1 MLSAIFLYLTKKK
14 QPTFTMKLRN
24 YVLLVLLSPILLF
37 AQDVS
42 LQSFATGFSRPVD
55 IKHANDS
62 RLFIVEQDG
71 VIKIVSSGGITNP
84 TAFLDIDARVRSTG
98 NEQGLLGLA
107 FDPNYAT
114 NNRFYVNYIN
124 NSGNTVIARFTTSS
138 NPDVADINS
147 EEILLT
153 VNQPYTN
160 HNGGSLAF
168 GNDGY
173 LYIALGDGGSGGD
186 PDNYA
191 QNLQSHL
198 GKILRIDVSG
208 ATGYTV
214 PATNPF
220 VGNPAGLDEI
230 WSYGLRNPWKISFD
244 SDNGELWIGDVGQNN
259 KEEINNVPITNSGYN
274 FGWRCYEGN
283 STFNTAGCPAMST
296 ITFPVSEYN
305 YGGSPFRCSIT
316 GGYRYRGAMY
326 PDFQGLYFFA
336 DYCTNEVGTLT
347 PAGNSWTMTMNGPFS
362 GNIATFGEDMNK
374 ELYAAGLSNGTIYRV
389 IDTTLGI
396 DENSLSNNYQLYP
409 NPVQNYF
416 QINNQNASSQIK
428 EVTMYSFSGKLVSTT
443 SITTENQKIMTDQL
457 SKGIYIVQII
467 SNNDA
472 VSYHKLIK
480 N

>member
-1 MLSAIFLYLTKKK
+1 
-14 QPTFTMKLRN
+14 MKRN
-24 YVLLVLLSPILLF
+24 IHLLLFLLVPIFTNAQAVELELF
-37 AQDVS
+37 TA
-42 LQSFATGFSRPVD
+42 GFTRPID

-71 VIKIVSSGGITNP
+71 VIKILNSDGSINATP
-84 TAFLDIDARVRSTG
+84 FLDIDARIRSTG

-107 FDPNYAT
+107 FDPNYTT

-138 NPDVADINS
+138 NPDVADNTS

-153 VNQPYTN
+153 VPQPYSN

-168 GNDGY
+168 GTDGL
-173 LYIALGDGGSGGD
+173 LYIALGDGGSAGD
-186 PDNYA
+186 PQNFA
-191 QNLQSHL
+191 QNLQSFL

-208 ATGYTV
+208 ASGYTV

-220 VGNPAGLDEI
+220 VGNPNALDEI

-259 KEEINNVPITNSGYN
+259 REEINNVPIVDAGYN
-274 FGWRCYEGN
+274 FGWKCYEGN
-283 STFNTAGCPAMST
+283 AIFETSGCPAAST

-316 GGYRYRGAMY
+316 GGYRYRGNTY
-326 PDFQGLYFFA
+326 PGLQDFYIFA
-336 DYCTNEVGTLT
+336 DYCSNELGILAPNVGNTWDLT
-347 PAGNSWTMTMNGPFS
+347 WINSGFS
-362 GNIATFGEDMNK
+362 PNITTFGEDFSK
-374 ELYAAGLSNGTIYRV
+374 ELYVAGLNGAVYKIKEPAFSV
-389 IDTTLGI
+389 
-396 DENSLSNNYQLYP
+396 DENSSANNFKLFP
-409 NPVQNYF
+409 NPANTFF
-416 QINNQNASSQIK
+416 QINNQNNTSQLK
-428 EVTMYSFSGKLVSTT
+428 EVTIHSLSGQLINTVNIS
-443 SITTENQKIMTDQL
+443 SENQKISTDQL
-457 SKGIYIVQII
+457 TNGIYIVRLI

-472 VSYHKLIK
+472 VSYHKLVK

>member
-1 MLSAIFLYLTKKK
+1 
-14 QPTFTMKLRN
+14 MKLRN
-24 YVLLVLLSPILLF
+24 YVLLVLLCPILLF

-71 VIKIVSSGGITNP
+71 VIKIVSAGGITNP
-84 TAFLDIDARVRSTG
+84 TAFLNIDARVRSTG

-138 NPDVADINS
+138 NPDVADDTS

-259 KEEINNVPITNSGYN
+259 KEEINNVPIVNSGYN

-283 STFNTAGCPAMST
+283 STFNTSGCPAMST

-316 GGYRYRGAMY
+316 GGYRYRGSMY
-326 PDFQGLYFFA
+326 PDLQGLYFFA

-347 PAGNSWTMTMNGPFS
+347 PNGSSWTMTMNGPFS

-374 ELYAAGLSNGTIYRV
+374 ELYAAGLSNGTIYKV
-389 IDTTLGI
+389 IDTTLGVE
-396 DENSLSNNYQLYP
+396 ENSLTNNYQIYP
-409 NPVQNYF
+409 NPANDFF
-416 QINNQNASSQIK
+416 QINNQNAASQIK
-428 EVTMYSFSGKLVSTT
+428 EIVMYSFSGKLVSTT

-472 VSYHKLIK
+472 SAYHKLII

>member
-1 MLSAIFLYLTKKK
+1 MKTKI
-14 QPTFTMKLRN
+14 Q
-24 YVLLVLLSPILLF
+24 LLLALLFPILLF

-42 LQSFATGFSRPVD
+42 LQSFATGFSNPVD

-71 VIKIVSSGGITNP
+71 VIKIVNTAGVTNLIP
-84 TAFLDIDARVRSTG
+84 FLDIDARVRSTG

-107 FDPNYAT
+107 FDPNYTT

-124 NSGNTVIARFTTSS
+124 NSGNTVIARFTTSA
-138 NPDVADINS
+138 NPNIVDDTS

-153 VNQPYTN
+153 VTQPYTN

-168 GNDGY
+168 GTDGY

-191 QNLQSHL
+191 QNLQSYL

-220 VGNPAGLDEI
+220 VGNTAGLDEI

-244 SDNGELWIGDVGQNN
+244 SNNGELWIGDVGQNN

-283 STFNTAGCPAMST
+283 STFNTSSCPAMST

-305 YGGSPFRCSIT
+305 YGGNPFRCSIT
-316 GGYRYRGAMY
+316 GGYRYRGSMY
-326 PDFQGLYFFA
+326 PDLQGLYFFA

-347 PAGNSWTMTMNGPFS
+347 QNGSSWTMTMNGPFS
-362 GNIATFGEDMNK
+362 GNISTFGEDMNK
-374 ELYAAGLSNGTIYRV
+374 ELYAAGLSNGTIYKV

-396 DENSLSNNYQLYP
+396 EENSLANNYQIYP
-409 NPVQNYF
+409 NPTNDFF
-416 QINNQNASSQIK
+416 QINNQNTTSQIK
-428 EVTMYSFSGKLVSTT
+428 EITIYSFSGKLVSTT
-443 SITTENQKIMTDQL
+443 SIIADNQKIMTSQL
-457 SKGIYIVQII
+457 SKGIYIIQII
-467 SNNDA
+467 SNNDTNT
-472 VSYHKLIK
+472 YHKLMK

>member
-1 MLSAIFLYLTKKK
+1 MKTKTQLYLA
-14 QPTFTMKLRN
+14 
-24 YVLLVLLSPILLF
+24 LLFPILLF

-71 VIKIVSSGGITNP
+71 VIKILNSTGITNP
-84 TAFLDIDARVRSTG
+84 TPFLDIDARVNATE

-107 FDPNYAT
+107 FDPNYTT

-124 NSGNTVIARFTTSS
+124 NSGNTVIARFTTSA
-138 NPDVADINS
+138 NPNIADDTS

-153 VNQPYTN
+153 VSQPYDN
-160 HNGGSLAF
+160 HNGGALAF
-168 GNDGY
+168 GTDGY

-191 QNLQSHL
+191 QNLQSLL

-208 ATGYTV
+208 ATGYTI
-214 PATNPF
+214 PSTNPF
-220 VGNPAGLDEI
+220 VGNPTGLDEI
-230 WSYGLRNPWKISFD
+230 WSYGLRNPWKMSFD
-244 SDNGELWIGDVGQNN
+244 SDNGELWIGDVGQNS
-259 KEEINNVPITNSGYN
+259 KEEINNVPIVNAGYN
-274 FGWRCYEGN
+274 FGWKCYEGN
-283 STFNTAGCPAMST
+283 SIFNTNGCPAMAS
-296 ITFPVSEYN
+296 ITFPVNEYN
-305 YGGSPFRCSIT
+305 YGGNPFRCSIT
-316 GGYRYRGAMY
+316 GGYRYRGTAY

-336 DYCTNEVGTLT
+336 DYCTSEIGTLT
-347 PAGNSWTMTMNGPFS
+347 ENGGAWTMTMNGPFS

-374 ELYAAGLSNGTIYRV
+374 ELYAAGLSNGTIYRI

-396 DENSLSNNYQLYP
+396 NENSLADNFQMYP
-409 NPVQNYF
+409 NPANDFF
-416 QINNQNASSQIK
+416 QINNQNVASQIEK
-428 EVTMYSFSGKLVSTT
+428 VALYSFSGKLISTT
-443 SITTENQKIMTDQL
+443 NITTENQKITIDQL

-467 SNNDA
+467 LNND
-472 VSYHKLIK
+472 VSVYHKLVK

>member
-1 MLSAIFLYLTKKK
+1 
-14 QPTFTMKLRN
+14 MKLNN
-24 YVLLVLLSPILLF
+24 YVLLVLLCPILLF

-71 VIKIVSSGGITNP
+71 VIKIVSAGGITNP

-138 NPDVADINS
+138 NPDVADVNS

-214 PATNPF
+214 PTTNPF

-259 KEEINNVPITNSGYN
+259 KEEINNVPIVNSGYN

-283 STFNTAGCPAMST
+283 STFNTSGCPAMST

-316 GGYRYRGAMY
+316 GGYRYRGSMY
-326 PDFQGLYFFA
+326 PDLQGLYFFA

-347 PAGNSWTMTMNGPFS
+347 PNGSSWTMTMNGPFS

-374 ELYAAGLSNGTIYRV
+374 ELYAAGLSNGTIYKI
-389 IDTTLGI
+389 IDTTLGVE
-396 DENSLSNNYQLYP
+396 ENSLTNNYQIYP
-409 NPVQNYF
+409 NPANDFF
-416 QINNQNASSQIK
+416 QINNQNAASQIK
-428 EVTMYSFSGKLVSTT
+428 EIVMYSFSGKLVSTT

-472 VSYHKLIK
+472 SAYHKLII

>member
-1 MLSAIFLYLTKKK
+1 MKRKNYL
-14 QPTFTMKLRN
+14 
-24 YVLLVLLSPILLF
+24 LLVLLFPILSF
-37 AQDVS
+37 SQDVA
-42 LQSFATGFSRPVD
+42 LQQFATGFTEPVD
-55 IKHANDS
+55 IKHAGDS

-71 VIKIVSSGGITNP
+71 IIKIVNSAGITNSTP
-84 TAFLDIDARVRSTG
+84 FLDIDARVFPG
-98 NEQGLLGLA
+98 LGEQGLLGLA

-124 NSGNTVIARFTTSS
+124 NSGDTVIARFTTSS
-138 NPDVADINS
+138 NPDIADATS

-153 VNQPYTN
+153 VSQPYDN
-160 HNGGSLAF
+160 HNGGALAF

-173 LYIALGDGGSGGD
+173 LYIAMGDGGDGGD
-186 PDNYA
+186 PQNFA

-198 GKILRIDVSG
+198 GKILRIDVNG

-244 SDNGELWIGDVGQNN
+244 SDNGELWIGDVGQGS
-259 KEEINNVPITNSGYN
+259 KEEINNVPIVNAGYN

-283 STFNTAGCPAMST
+283 SSFNTTDCPPIST
-296 ITFPVSEYN
+296 ITFPVGEYN
-305 YGGSPFRCSIT
+305 RGGSPFRCSIT
-316 GGYRYRGAMY
+316 GGYRYRGSMY

-336 DYCTNEVGTLT
+336 DYCTSEIGTLT
-347 PAGNSWTMTMNGPFS
+347 PSGSSWNVTFNGPFF
-362 GNIATFGEDMNK
+362 GNFVTFGEDSSK
-374 ELYAAGLSNGTIYRV
+374 ELYVAGISNGIIYKI
-389 IDTTLGI
+389 IDTTLSVE
-396 DENSLSNNYQLYP
+396 ENSLATNYQLYP
-409 NPVQNYF
+409 NPTEDYF
-416 QINNQNASSQIK
+416 QINNQNTASQIEK
-428 EVTMYSFSGKLVSTT
+428 VVMYSFSGKLISTT
-443 SITTENQKIMTDQL
+443 NITTENQKINTNQL
-457 SKGIYIVQII
+457 PKGIYIVQIS

>member
-1 MLSAIFLYLTKKK
+1 MYLTEKKL
-14 QPTFTMKLRN
+14 TYFTMKLRN
-24 YVLLVLLSPILLF
+24 YVLLVLFSPILLF
-37 AQDVS
+37 SQDVS
-42 LQSFATGFSRPVD
+42 LQSFATGFTKPVD
-55 IKHANDS
+55 IKHAGDS

-71 VIKIVSSGGITNP
+71 VIKIVNSAGITNP
-84 TAFLDIDARVRSTG
+84 TAFLDIDARVRSSG

-124 NSGNTVIARFTTSS
+124 LSGDTVISRFTTSA
-138 NPDVADINS
+138 NPDVADDTS

-153 VNQPYTN
+153 VSQPYSN

-186 PDNYA
+186 PQNYA

-208 ATGYTV
+208 ATSYTV

-230 WSYGLRNPWKISFD
+230 WSYGLRNPWKMSFD
-244 SDNGELWIGDVGQNN
+244 SDTGELWIGDVGQSN
-259 KEEINNVPITNSGYN
+259 KEEINNVPIVNAGYN

-283 STFNTAGCPAMST
+283 STFNTSGCPSVST
-296 ITFPVSEYN
+296 ITFPVGEYN

-316 GGYRYRGAMY
+316 GGYRYRGSMY

-336 DYCTNEVGTLT
+336 DYCTNEIGTLT
-347 PAGNSWTMTMNGPFS
+347 FSGGSWNMTFNGPFS
-362 GNIATFGEDMNK
+362 GNISTFGEDSSK
-374 ELYAAGLSNGTIYRV
+374 ELYAAGISNGTIYK
-389 IDTTLGI
+389 IFDTTLSVE
-396 DENSLSNNYQLYP
+396 ENSLSNDYQLYP
-409 NPVQNYF
+409 NPAENYF
-416 QINNQNASSQIK
+416 QINNQNAASQIK
-428 EVTMYSFSGKLVSTT
+428 EVIMYSFSGKLVSKTRI
-443 SITTENQKIMTDQL
+443 STENQKIMTDQL
-457 SKGIYIVQII
+457 SNGMYIVQLI

-472 VSYHKLIK
+472 VSYHKIVK

>member
-1 MLSAIFLYLTKKK
+1 MKKKLHLLLGILFPMLLSAQGIAIT
-14 QPTFTMKLRN
+14 P
-24 YVLLVLLSPILLF
+24 
-37 AQDVS
+37 
-42 LQSFATGFSRPVD
+42 FATDFSRPVD

-71 VIKIVSSGGITNP
+71 VIKILDDQGNTNATP
-84 TAFLDIDARVRSTG
+84 FLDIDTRVRSTS

-107 FDPNYAT
+107 FDPNYTT

-124 NSGNTVIARFTTSS
+124 NSGDTVIARFTTSA
-138 NPDVADINS
+138 NPDIADDTS

-153 VNQPYTN
+153 VSQPYTN

-168 GNDGY
+168 GTDGF

-208 ATGYTV
+208 TTGYTV
-214 PATNPF
+214 PSTNPF

-259 KEEINNVPITNSGYN
+259 REEINNVPILNTGYN

-283 STFNTAGCPAMST
+283 ATFNTSGCPVAAT
-296 ITFPVSEYN
+296 TTFPVAEYN

-316 GGYRYRGAMY
+316 GGYIYRGSMF
-326 PDFQGLYFFA
+326 PNIQGWYVFA
-336 DYCTNEVGTLT
+336 DYCSNELGLLEPTL
-347 PAGNSWTMTMNGPFS
+347 GNTWNLTMTNSGFS
-362 GNIATFGEDMNK
+362 PNISTFGEDVNK
-374 ELYAAGLSNGTIYRV
+374 ELYAAGLSNGTIYKV
-389 IDTTLGI
+389 FDPTLSVP
-396 DENSLSNNYQLYP
+396 ENSLTNNFQLYP
-409 NPVQNYF
+409 NPAKDYF
-416 QINNQNASSQIK
+416 QINNQNRALALK
-428 EVTMYSFSGKLVSTT
+428 EIAIFSFNGKLISTT
-443 SITTENQKIMTDQL
+443 KITTENQNITTEQL
-457 SKGIYIVQII
+457 TNGIYIVQLI
-467 SNNDA
+467 SNNGN
-472 VSYHKLIK
+472 VSYHKLVK

>member
-1 MLSAIFLYLTKKK
+1 
-14 QPTFTMKLRN
+14 MKRKLH
-24 YVLLVLLSPILLF
+24 LVLAILFPLVLCAQGVALQPF
-37 AQDVS
+37 AN
-42 LQSFATGFSRPVD
+42 GFSRPVD

-71 VIKIVSSGGITNP
+71 VIKILDDQGNTNATP
-84 TAFLDIDARVRSTG
+84 FLDIDARVRSTG

-124 NSGNTVIARFTTSS
+124 NSGDTVIARFTTSA
-138 NPDVADINS
+138 NPDIADDTS

-153 VNQPYTN
+153 VSQPYTN

-168 GNDGY
+168 GTDGY

-208 ATGYTV
+208 TTGYTN

-259 KEEINNVPITNSGYN
+259 REEINNVPIVAAGYN
-274 FGWRCYEGN
+274 FGWKCYEGN
-283 STFNTAGCPAMST
+283 ATFDTTGCPAAAT
-296 ITFPVSEYN
+296 TTFPVAEYN

-316 GGYRYRGAMY
+316 GGYIYRGSMY
-326 PDFQGLYFFA
+326 PNIQGWYVFA
-336 DYCTNEVGTLT
+336 DYCSNELGLLEPALGNTWNMFWTNSG
-347 PAGNSWTMTMNGPFS
+347 FS
-362 GNIATFGEDMNK
+362 PNISTFGEDMNK
-374 ELYAAGLSNGTIYRV
+374 ELYAAGLSNGVIYQV
-389 IDTTLGI
+389 YDPTLSVP
-396 DENSLSNNYQLYP
+396 ENSLATNYQLYP
-409 NPVQNYF
+409 NPAKNYF
-416 QINNQNASSQIK
+416 QISNQNEASQLTK
-428 EVTMYSFSGKLVSTT
+428 VVMYSFSGKLISTT
-443 SITTENQKIMTDQL
+443 SITTENQKITTDQL
-457 SKGIYIVQII
+457 TNSIYIVQLI
-467 SNNDA
+467 SNNGA
-472 VSYHKLIK
+472 ISYHKLVK

>member
-1 MLSAIFLYLTKKK
+1 MKTKL
-14 QPTFTMKLRN
+14 Q
-24 YVLLVLLSPILLF
+24 LLLALLFPFLLF

-62 RLFIVEQDG
+62 RLFVVEQDG
-71 VIKIVSSGGITNP
+71 LIKIVSAAGITNP
-84 TAFLDIDARVRSTG
+84 TPFLNIDARVRSTG
-98 NEQGLLGLA
+98 NEQGLLGLV
-107 FDPNYAT
+107 FDPNYTT

-124 NSGNTVIARFTTSS
+124 NSGNTVIARFTTSVDP
-138 NPDVADINS
+138 NVADDTS

-168 GNDGY
+168 GTDGY

-191 QNLQSHL
+191 QNLQSYL

-208 ATGYTV
+208 AMGYTV
-214 PATNPF
+214 PTTNPF

-230 WSYGLRNPWKISFD
+230 WSYGLRNPWKMSFD

-259 KEEINNVPITNSGYN
+259 REEINNVPIVNAGYN
-274 FGWRCYEGN
+274 FGWKCYEGN
-283 STFNTAGCPAMST
+283 STFDTTDCPAMST
-296 ITFPVSEYN
+296 ITFPVGEYN
-305 YGGSPFRCSIT
+305 YGGNPFRCSIT
-316 GGYRYRGAMY
+316 GGYRYRGTMY
-326 PDFQGLYFFA
+326 PDLQGLYFFA
-336 DYCTNEVGTLT
+336 DYCTSEIGTLT
-347 PAGNSWTMTMNGPFS
+347 PSGGSWNMTFNGPFS

-374 ELYAAGLSNGTIYRV
+374 ELYAAGLLNGIIYKV
-389 IDTTLGI
+389 VDTTLSI
-396 DENSLSNNYQLYP
+396 DENSLADNFQIYP
-409 NPVQNYF
+409 NPTNDFF
-416 QINNQNASSQIK
+416 QINNQNVALQIK
-428 EVTMYSFSGKLVSTT
+428 EVALYSFSGKLISTT
-443 SITTENQKIMTDQL
+443 RISTENQKIMTDQL

-467 SNNDA
+467 SNNDTSA
-472 VSYHKLIK
+472 YHKLVK

>member
-1 MLSAIFLYLTKKK
+1 MKTKI
-14 QPTFTMKLRN
+14 Q
-24 YVLLVLLSPILLF
+24 LLLALLFPILLC
-37 AQDVS
+37 AQGVA
-42 LQSFATGFSRPVD
+42 LQQFATGFSRPID

-71 VIKIVSSGGITNP
+71 IIKILDDQGNTNSTP
-84 TAFLDIDARVRSTG
+84 FLDIDARVRSTS

-124 NSGNTVIARFTTSS
+124 ISGDTVIARFTTSS
-138 NPDVADINS
+138 NPDIADDTS

-153 VNQPYTN
+153 VSQPYTN

-168 GNDGY
+168 GTDGY

-220 VGNPAGLDEI
+220 VGNVAGLDEI

-259 KEEINNVPITNSGYN
+259 REEINNVPIANAGYN

-283 STFNTAGCPAMST
+283 ATYNTAGCPAAT
-296 ITFPVSEYN
+296 TTTFPVAEYN

-316 GGYRYRGAMY
+316 GGYIYRGNMY
-326 PDFQGLYFFA
+326 PNIQGWYIFA
-336 DYCTNEVGTLT
+336 DYCSNEIGLLE
-347 PAGNSWTMTMNGPFS
+347 PASGNTWNLTMTGSGFS
-362 GNIATFGEDMNK
+362 ANISTFGEDMNK
-374 ELYAAGLSNGTIYRV
+374 ELYAAGLSNGTIYK
-389 IDTTLGI
+389 IFDPTLGI
-396 DENSLSNNYQLYP
+396 EENSLTNNYQLYP
-409 NPVQNYF
+409 NPANDYF
-416 QINNQNASSQIK
+416 QISNQNTASQIK
-428 EVTMYSFSGKLVSTT
+428 EVVIYSLNGKLISTRRI
-443 SITTENQKIMTDQL
+443 STENQKITTDKL
-457 SKGIYIVQII
+457 SNGIYIVQLT

>member
-1 MLSAIFLYLTKKK
+1 
-14 QPTFTMKLRN
+14 MKRKLH
-24 YVLLVLLSPILLF
+24 LALVLLFPVFLC
-37 AQDVS
+37 AQGVALD
-42 LQSFATGFSRPVD
+42 QFATGFSRPVD

-71 VIKIVSSGGITNP
+71 VSKLLNSSGVTNATP
-84 TAFLDIDARVRSTG
+84 FVDIDARVRSTG

-107 FDPNYAT
+107 FDPNYTT
-114 NNRFYVNYIN
+114 NDRFYVNYIN
-124 NSGNTVIARFTTSS
+124 NSGDTVIARFTTSS
-138 NPDVADINS
+138 NPDIADDTS

-153 VNQPYTN
+153 VSQPYTN
-160 HNGGSLAF
+160 HNGGSIAF
-168 GNDGY
+168 GTDGY

-259 KEEINNVPITNSGYN
+259 REEINNVPVVNAGYN
-274 FGWRCYEGN
+274 FGWKCYEGN
-283 STFNTAGCPAMST
+283 ATFDTAGCPAAST
-296 ITFPVSEYN
+296 ITFPVGEYN

-316 GGYRYRGAMY
+316 GGYIYRGNMY
-326 PDFQGLYFFA
+326 PNIQGWYVFA
-336 DYCTNEVGTLT
+336 DYCSNELGLLE
-347 PAGNSWTMTMNGPFS
+347 PALGNTWNLTMTNSGFS
-362 GNIATFGEDMNK
+362 PNISTFGEDTNK
-374 ELYAAGLSNGTIYRV
+374 ELYAAGLTNGVIYKV
-389 IDTTLGI
+389 FDPTLSVP
-396 DENSLSNNYQLYP
+396 ENSLSDNYKLYP
-409 NPVQNYF
+409 NPAKNYF
-416 QINNQNASSQIK
+416 QISNQNAASQIK
-428 EVTMYSFSGKLVSTT
+428 KVVVYSFSGKLISTT
-443 SITTENQKIMTDQL
+443 SVTTENQKINTDQL
-457 SKGIYIVQII
+457 TNGMYIVQLI
-467 SNNDA
+467 SSNSG